1 MTQAHVFGRT
11 ADSTEPPL
19 AAWARAGL
27 VGAATGLRSTW
38 GLAAIAWTAGPCDVA
53 SAAALRRPWVRGATL
68 VAAMAELVADKS
80 PRVPGRL
87 SPAGLGPRLLIG
99 AALGAA
105 LSDRR
110 PGDRTPLAA
119 GAAIGAATAFAS
131 AAAGTRWRRTATGP
145 HRAWNDPM
153 AAAVEDV
160 VTAAFAWAAAWGP
173 AAQESLGYEAAR

>member
-11 ADSTEPPL
+11 ASSTEP
-19 AAWARAGL
+19 AVASWARAGL
-27 VGAATGLRSTW
+27 IGAATGLRSTW
-38 GLAAIAWTAGPCDVA
+38 GPAAIAWTAGPSDAA

-80 PRVPGRL
+80 PLVPSRL

-105 LSDRR
+105 LSERR
-110 PGDRTPLAA
+110 PGDRTPQVA
-119 GAAIGAATAFAS
+119 GAVIGAATAFAS
-131 AAAGTRWRRTATGP
+131 AAAGTRWRRTAAGP
-145 HRAWNDPM
+145 QRAWTDPM

-160 VTAAFAWAAAWGP
+160 VTAALAWAAACGP
-173 AAQESLGYEAAR
+173 AAWEHT